1 MSQATLLGVYA
12 SGDAA
17 ARAAGA
23 VRAAGVGAAMTYAP
37 MADPALLAGAAR
49 RPSLVRLCTLLGGL
63 AGGAAG
69 IAFPAYT
76 MLDAGLIVGGK
87 PIVSIPP
94 LVVIGFELAMLGA
107 ALGGLAGFL
116 LLSRLPRRL
125 APALAGRGFTDDRYG
140 VLVTCTPGQQ
150 AGARAALEQAGA
162 EEVHDG
168 A

>member
-17 ARAAGA
+17 ARAAAA
-23 VRAAGVGAAMTYAP
+23 VRAAGLGAAVSYAP
-37 MADPALLAGAAR
+37 TADPALLAAAAR
-49 RPSLVRLCTLLGGL
+49 RPSPVRLCTLLGGL
-63 AGGAAG
+63 TGGAAG

-76 MLDAGLIVGGK
+76 MLDAGVIVGGK

-94 LVVIGFELAMLGA
+94 LVIIGFELAMLGA

-116 LLSRLPRRL
+116 LLSRLPRRR
-125 APALAGRGFTDDRYG
+125 ARALAGQRFTDDRYG
-140 VLVTCTPGQQ
+140 VLVTCAPGQR
-150 AGARAALEQAGA
+150 AAARAALEQAGA
-162 EEVHDG
+162 EEVRDG

>member
-12 SGDAA
+12 SGEAA
-17 ARAAGA
+17 ARAADA
-23 VRAAGVGAAMTYAP
+23 VRTAGLGAAATYAP
-37 MADPALLAGAAR
+37 AADPALLAAAAR
-49 RPSLVRLCTLLGGL
+49 RPSPVRLCTLLGGV
-63 AGGAAG
+63 AGAAAG

-76 MLDAGLIVGGK
+76 MLDMGLVVGGK
-87 PIVSIPP
+87 PVVSIPP
-94 LVVIGFELAMLGA
+94 LVIIGFELAMLGA

-116 LLSRLPRRL
+116 LLSRLPRRP

-140 VLVTCTPGQQ
+140 VLVTCAPRRRK
-150 AGARAALEQAGA
+150 AARAALEEAGA